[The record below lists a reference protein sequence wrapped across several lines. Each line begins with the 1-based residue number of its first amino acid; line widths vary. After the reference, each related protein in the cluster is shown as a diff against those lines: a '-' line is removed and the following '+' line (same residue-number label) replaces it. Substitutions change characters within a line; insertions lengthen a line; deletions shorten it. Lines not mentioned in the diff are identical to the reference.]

1 MTAERDQVGVAVGHR
16 GLRRI
21 GFKPTRGDD
30 RSVEDFAQLL
40 RGNRTLPFGDQFA
53 TLDPRF
59 DDVEIGQLE
68 VVESLGDV
76 AEQSARVAICHAVEG
91 SARRDPDADATGT
104 PDANERL
111 DHLEKEPGAV
121 FDRAAIAV
129 GSLVAVVLK
138 ELIDQMAI
146 GSHKLDAVETSLLRF
161 ESS

>member
-1 MTAERDQVGVAVGHR
+1 MRLVFGIVGVAARIKGVEGASVVGIERKPQLDTLGQVWVRDEMTTERYQAGLAIGHR

-21 GFKPTRGDD
+21 GFKPTRVDD

-76 AEQSARVAICHAVEG
+76 V
-91 SARRDPDADATGT
+91 
-104 PDANERL
+104 
-111 DHLEKEPGAV
+111 
-121 FDRAAIAV
+121 
-129 GSLVAVVLK
+129 
-138 ELIDQMAI
+138 
-146 GSHKLDAVETSLLRF
+146 
-161 ESS
+161 